1 MPESVLVDRDFA
13 PPRDDARTREYQRL
27 YMRGDAREPARARP
41 GAGARGVPKA
51 RPAASGKPMLLALAA
66 VLAAAALAA
75 VFFTAALP
83 LTEVRG
89 LSVTGAASIDPAELQ
104 TWSGLPERAY
114 WFSVDVEPVRLSL
127 AAHPRVASVTV
138 ERRFPNVVAAAIVER
153 VPVAV
158 VYARGQSGRTEA
170 HCVDAAG
177 VVFAPA
183 SEYPAASAL
192 PVLSGLEIRGL
203 RYGLRLDEPFTGLLA
218 SLAELACSSP
228 ALVSAISELRIV
240 SKEGAP
246 AELLVYPARYRVP
259 VRMRPVLNAGLLKS
273 MMLVLDVVEG
283 EGLSSTIREIDLRT
297 DTFVYRTKEA
307 VSG

>member
-1 MPESVLVDRDFA
+1 MSEAAIVNRDYA
-13 PPRDDARTREYQRL
+13 PHRDYSHPQEYPRQRSGTRAGFPA
-27 YMRGDAREPARARP
+27 GDEKPARSARS
-41 GAGARGVPKA
+41 ARSGDE
-51 RPAASGKPMLLALAA
+51 ASRAFRMAIAVSLAIAA
-66 VLAAAALAA
+66 VAALFFVA
-75 VFFTAALP
+75 VMP
-83 LTEVRG
+83 LTEIRTVRI
-89 LSVTGAASIDPAELQ
+89 TGATTLGQAELSA
-104 TWSGLPERAY
+104 WSGLSGRTY
-114 WFSVDVEPVRLSL
+114 WFSVDTAAVESSL
-127 AAHPRVASVTV
+127 LAHPRVAGVSV
-138 ERRFPNVVAAAIVER
+138 ERHFPNVLVAAVVER

-170 HCVDAAG
+170 HCVDGLG

-183 SEYPAASAL
+183 TAYPAAGNL

-203 RYGLRLDEPFTGLLA
+203 HYGLRLDGPFADVLA
-218 SLAELACSSP
+218 SLSEVLGSNP
-228 ALVSAISELRIV
+228 ALVSAISELRVV
-240 SKEGAP
+240 SRDGAP

-283 EGLSSTIREIDLRT
+283 EGLSPTIRELDLRT